1 MVADGI
7 YVKAPSPGGGYR
19 WFTGTSFACP
29 HITGLVARL
38 KSEMPDLTPFQVKS
52 LLWCLRSNQDKDVA
66 PTQEAINQDR
76 LAATT

>member
-7 YVKAPSPGGGYR
+7 YVKAPSPGGSYR

-38 KSEMPDLTPFQVKS
+38 KSEIPDLTPFQVKS
-52 LLWCLRSNQDKDVA
+52 LLWCLRSNENEVRA
-66 PTQEAINQDR
+66 PARAEAEKSR
-76 LAATT
+76 LAATL